1 MRSVTVR
8 RLKRFV
14 LRQLDLGKYLEHPGD
29 GRRWPQIPAALL
41 VWGQIVGF
49 VLRETSFHALE
60 ALVRSRA
67 RRQLALS
74 RGFGEDTL
82 AYFTERLDPA
92 PTRAAL
98 ARLARQAKRRKSFA
112 GWIGL
117 AVDGTSA
124 GSSVQAHCA
133 LCRPQY
139 NAAHELFGHQ
149 HCLSLVS
156 LVGGGLNLP
165 LDVEPYGPGDSEMAA
180 SQRALDRVV
189 AQLGRRFAD
198 YVVVDGYYA
207 GAPFLRQLAK
217 LGVPGLVRLKSNLPE
232 LSSAAAQ
239 RFATQPPHLQIE
251 HGRDRIEL
259 WDASDF
265 DPWEGLD
272 WTTVR
277 VLRYRQHKPDGQ
289 VVEAYWLTNLK
300 RHRVGTEQLYEM
312 AKSRWEIEN
321 QGFNDAKSRYG
332 MAHIAHHHSQSMVAR
347 WLLLLLAV
355 SVERLYRL
363 RYLHRGRRPPCTAIE
378 FVRHLRLSLGA
389 TPGLDSG

>member
-1 MRSVTVR
+1 MKSATAR

-14 LRQLDLGKYLEHPGD
+14 LRQLGLDEYLKHPGD

-41 VWGQIVGF
+41 VWAQLVGF

-60 ALVRSRA
+60 ALVRSPA
-67 RRQLALS
+67 RRGLALA
-74 RGFGEDTL
+74 RGFSEDAL

-98 ARLARQAKRRKSFA
+98 ARLARQAKRRKSF
-112 GWIGL
+112 GPWIGL

-124 GSSVQAHCA
+124 GCSARAHCPF
-133 LCRPQY
+133 CRPLH
-139 NAAHELFGHQ
+139 NAEHEVIGHQ

-165 LDVEPYGPGDSEMAA
+165 LDIEPYGPEDSEIAA
-180 SQRALDRVV
+180 SQRALGRVV

-198 YVVVDGYYA
+198 YVVADALYA
-207 GAPFLRQLAK
+207 GAPFLRQLTAW
-217 LGVPGLVRLKSNLPE
+217 GLPAVVRLKNNLPE
-232 LSSAAAQ
+232 LAAAAQQ
-239 RFATQPPHLQIE
+239 RFATQPPSLEIE
-251 HGRDRIEL
+251 RGADRIEL

-289 VVEAYWLTNLK
+289 LIEAYWLTNLK
-300 RHRVGTEQLYEM
+300 AQRVGTASLYDM
-312 AKSRWEIEN
+312 AKSRWEVEN
-321 QGFNDAKSRYG
+321 QGFNDAKNRYG
-332 MAHIAHHHSQSMVAR
+332 LAHIAHHQSQSLVAR
-347 WLLLLLAV
+347 WLLLLLALT
-355 SVERLYRL
+355 VERLYRL
-363 RYLHRGRRPPCTAIE
+363 RYLHRGRRPPYTAIE
-378 FVRHLRLSLGA
+378 FVRQLRLSLCPR
-389 TPGLDSG
+389 PGLDTS